1 MNIGN
6 FYEQCVQVRFESGLP
21 GFQKVDRK
29 LSDAGADALGMDKD
43 MTQGMVNLVE
53 PGVTA
58 RLRAIQARARG

>member
-29 LSDAGADALGMDKD
+29 LSDAGADALGMDKH
-43 MTQGMVNLVE
+43 
-53 PGVTA
+53 
-58 RLRAIQARARG
+58 IW